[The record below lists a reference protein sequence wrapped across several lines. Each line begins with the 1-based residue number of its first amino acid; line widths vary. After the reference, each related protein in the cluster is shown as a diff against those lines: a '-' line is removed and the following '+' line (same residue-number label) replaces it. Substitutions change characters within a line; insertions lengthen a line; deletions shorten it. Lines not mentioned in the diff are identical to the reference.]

1 MGRKPLPDIVSP
13 SSAELRALWSRFRA
27 DREVRRLIIE
37 IVRVRRLVADV
48 EAHRKSIAK
57 AWTSDEVK
65 LLLARRSRSMR
76 NVVGRPQMNKIRFS
90 NFGKK
95 SRKSRYG

>member
-57 AWTSDEVK
+57 AWSEETGGSHLVALYQLR
-65 LLLARRSRSMR
+65 LLLQNEMRRT
-76 NVVGRPQMNKIRFS
+76 GE
-90 NFGKK
+90 
-95 SRKSRYG
+95 